1 MTFLF
6 IEQRVSPFPSLPPVF
21 LPLTLSLS
29 PSYSLFPSC
38 FPLSSPSFPA
48 SILPLLH
55 RQTRLSPRR
64 LFHPFPLPHPVK
76 QRHPIIVYFH
86 LVLLFPALIS
96 GRIFSLQF
104 AHRWRNAE
112 IRQRYLPTFRHVD
125 PSQGAGEWNTTAVP
139 QRFAAPETYFWRILR
154 RYMERIPAAYGTFDG
169 IVCSFLLPFA
179 RLYFVKYKL
188 EDVG

>member
-64 LFHPFPLPHPVK
+64 LFHPFSLPHPVK

-96 GRIFSLQF
+96 GRIFSLQI

-112 IRQRYLPTFRHVD
+112 IRQRYLPTLRHVD
-125 PSQGAGEWNTTAVP
+125 PSQGAGEWNTMAVAFRNVSQHP
-139 QRFAAPETYFWRILR
+139 KHIFGGFCGGIWSVFLQRTVPSMVSYVRFSCLSQGST
-154 RYMERIPAAYGTFDG
+154 
-169 IVCSFLLPFA
+169 S
-179 RLYFVKYKL
+179 
-188 EDVG
+188 